1 MREDQKSRDERM
13 EREFHELKEVNMGI
27 QQYLRTMDMAL
38 TTQPRSMFRS
48 QTSVMSQPFDQS
60 TPHSR
65 QTPTGSSAKEQ
76 YKSIGK
82 YLSYKT
88 CEFENAEHLLEVY
101 GFTLP
106 NLGSVDDPNSRIS
119 RIRNNFRE
127 KYSKSKMLV
136 IDHDGFNSTKELTT
150 ERCVQHAMHML
161 FSTIYNTAGIFDE
174 PPKMKYS
181 DTSETPVDTKYK
193 PDFVFFPAMEEFP
206 QWSNVGVA
214 CELKAINNR
223 DGNALNGQIG
233 QYFNQMWRA
242 QPRKLCIGLVAF
254 LGKLHILLNTR
265 DVMNHAVVG
274 TLPFVGHDNRS
285 IYPSDEYSK
294 ITLEPGS
301 GELVVRLLAMM
312 FTLDFDQC
320 GLVVPQPGGVFRAF
334 GLCETMETADQS
346 DKVLSV
352 VVEDIRQASCRIY
365 LSGAGYLGGRVVY
378 PVGTTSWVH
387 KATVIVVDEQNSHM
401 CQAVVKIQWCR
412 HDRLTERRIY
422 DLLCKMGIPNIPK
435 VFFGGRIETGNVTA
449 FTKCNILV
457 FEDCGVGISQYVQD
471 LAQQPSANHW
481 RLLDIVC
488 GYIHTIYAAW
498 SGSTVRILHRDI
510 SSGNLM
516 VRANHAMVID
526 WEYALQVSTS
536 ERRQCVSS
544 HPLTGTLVY
553 ASMGVLGGGNMRSA
567 IDDIES
573 LFYVLAHVIESAQYA
588 SDGYNT
594 KTQSKS
600 MQNLWSGSIS
610 ETQLIEER
618 IKWFSSSECYKSRLS
633 EKCPY
638 FWCDFLLSMYSIL
651 DIGRHTV
658 ASGIVIRSTS
668 VEEYVRQLVLALSP
682 VLDKYGAEAKHFT
695 QLVNLVL

>member
-1 MREDQKSRDERM
+1 
-13 EREFHELKEVNMGI
+13 
-27 QQYLRTMDMAL
+27 
-38 TTQPRSMFRS
+38 
-48 QTSVMSQPFDQS
+48 
-60 TPHSR
+60 
-65 QTPTGSSAKEQ
+65 
-76 YKSIGK
+76 
-82 YLSYKT
+82 
-88 CEFENAEHLLEVY
+88 
-101 GFTLP
+101 
-106 NLGSVDDPNSRIS
+106 
-119 RIRNNFRE
+119 
-127 KYSKSKMLV
+127 
-136 IDHDGFNSTKELTT
+136 
-150 ERCVQHAMHML
+150 
-161 FSTIYNTAGIFDE
+161 
-174 PPKMKYS
+174 MKYS

-320 GLVVPQPGGVFRAF
+320 G
-334 GLCETMETADQS
+334 
-346 DKVLSV
+346 
-352 VVEDIRQASCRIY
+352 
-365 LSGAGYLGGRVVY
+365 RVVY

-387 KATVIVVDEQNSHM
+387 KAT
-401 CQAVVKIQWCR
+401 
-412 HDRLTERRIY
+412 
-422 DLLCKMGIPNIPK
+422 
-435 VFFGGRIETGNVTA
+435 TGNVTA

-594 KTQSKS
+594 KTQS
-600 MQNLWSGSIS
+600 N
-610 ETQLIEER
+610 
-618 IKWFSSSECYKSRLS
+618 

-695 QLVNLVL
+695 QLFKRNSTSRMDSFGQLIDYTRNLYANQLNRRFAWTPSVCGTNVYDCLFHHDGVRVSTAMDLTTIAGRKDFVSLLVNWSLCETSKLGYNPSVRIDPATRTGEIDCFTDANEEGGKQKHTYSVKDVISISTSVFGRHTQCFLASPKNVNDRHVAIKDAWPLAVSRDGENLEKSNEIEHLKLTDEKLRNNSKGVLYSKIVMAGTVRIKHGQKEIADKTFAIFADDSAKEYA